1 MTTHVKAGLV
11 ALIVLGGCTET
22 TSGSGKFRLAL
33 PMFKTTQA
41 PEQVRVSGNDVVI
54 KGPHGFCIDPTET
67 KDKAKSAFVV
77 LGSCAAISNNPIR
90 SRPAIPAILMATVS
104 GKTDSAPIAASATAL
119 GGFFGSDAGRKAL
132 SRDGRAETVT
142 VIETLE
148 RGGAFYIHARDSST
162 DTLAGAGEEYWRA
175 LFNIKGRIISA
186 SVVSLKDAPISTTE
200 GFDTLGA
207 FIAQIRAVN
216 LPDAVLPA
224 KKETIPPFL
233 KRLFN
238 KEQL

>member
-1 MTTHVKAGLV
+1 MTT
-11 ALIVLGGCTET
+11 
-22 TSGSGKFRLAL
+22 GSGKSRLAL
-33 PMFKTTQA
+33 PMLQTAKA
-41 PEQVRVSGNDVVI
+41 PEQLRVSGKDVVI
-54 KGPHGFCIDPTET
+54 KGPHGFCIDLTET
-67 KDKAKSAFVV
+67 KDRAKSAFVV
-77 LGSCAAISNNPIR
+77 LGSCAAISNNPLR

-104 GKTDSAPIAASATAL
+104 GKTDSTPIAASTTAL
-119 GGFFGSDAGRKAL
+119 GGFFGSDVGRKAL

-148 RGGAFYIHARDSST
+148 RDGAFYIHARDTSAG
-162 DTLAGAGEEYWRA
+162 TLATAGDEYWRA

-186 SVVSLKDAPISTTE
+186 SVVSLKEKPISTTE
-200 GFDTLGA
+200 GFDTLGS

-216 LPDAVLPA
+216 SPDAVLPA

-238 KEQL
+238 KDQL